1 MAAQSVMMG
10 GVSNPVS
17 TSDFVATVLSLIF
30 LLPRRFMSYLF
41 RLSPA
46 NYSKHDHGSEEVL
59 TTDNPDGVD

>member
-1 MAAQSVMMG
+1 MMG